1 MSLVN
6 IFVTSPDTH
15 SERRFLRNI
24 TVSELRA
31 RLEPIV
37 GIPSQNQTLTLDG
50 VLLMNMNLSLVDAG
64 VRELSTLIVGDITD
78 EKNERGGQYTDVSQV
93 EKYDMTDEEY
103 KNRSDTV
110 LAYKKAN
117 EIGRFSKAAAEAEK
131 EPLPEHIK
139 VNDRC
144 KIHPSTTGEIER
156 LGHVRYV
163 GKTSFSPGNW
173 IGVELDEP
181 VGKNDGWWVLC
192 LLLRNTNNSQQ
203 HTRAALL

>member
-24 TVSELRA
+24 TLSELRA

-64 VRELSTLIVGDITD
+64 VRELSTLNVSLYYTYLQRLKKRKVGDITD

-144 KIHPSTTGEIER
+144 KIQPSTTGEIER

-192 LLLRNTNNSQQ
+192 LL
-203 HTRAALL
+203 